1 MLLTEL
7 FSTSDRADTVNL
19 NQISG
24 YRYSMDVDGKEGAQ
38 KYDIFFR
45 PMHVKGMVDV
55 NFYLMDGGNLRQ
67 DITGSGNQFSVFA
80 GVLMA
85 MRRFVASNTDVYG
98 LHAYAAEPSR
108 AKLYVK
114 LMHKL
119 ASQLNA
125 GRPRRWVTAAATDG
139 SIAMIKAH
147 KLGQVLP
154 QLQSEDPSWKIYS

>member
-7 FSTSDRADTVNL
+7 FSTTDQPSSVNL

-24 YRYSMDVDGKEGAQ
+24 YRYSMDVDSKDGEQ

-45 PMHVKGMVDV
+45 PTHIKGLVDV
-55 NFYLMDGGNLRQ
+55 NFYLIDGSTLRQ

-85 MRRFVASNTDVYG
+85 MRRFVASNPAVHG
-98 LHAYAAEPSR
+98 LSAYAAEPSR
-108 AKLYVK
+108 AKLYMR

-119 ASQLNA
+119 SSQLNA
-125 GRPRRWVTAAATDG
+125 GRPRKWVTASAPDG
-139 SIAMIKAH
+139 SIAMIKAQ

-154 QLQSEDPSWKIYS
+154 QLQAEDPSWEAHH